1 MGATHFKMRRLKK
14 RRHRDGIA
22 CPRLQYDLRHE
33 HHGHSGNDRSDEGV
47 KGFRLPQKI
56 HLKRQISHRRLPLAA
71 QSLKTA
77 EMTFPQEN
85 EHKRSLPQPG

>member
-1 MGATHFKMRRLKK
+1 MGATHFKMRRLKNVATEMALHVLAYNMT
-14 RRHRDGIA
+14 RVMNIM
-22 CPRLQYDLRHE
+22 
-33 HHGHSGNDRSDEGV
+33 HSGNDRSDEGV

-56 HLKRQISHRRLPLAA
+56 RLKRQISHRRLPLAA